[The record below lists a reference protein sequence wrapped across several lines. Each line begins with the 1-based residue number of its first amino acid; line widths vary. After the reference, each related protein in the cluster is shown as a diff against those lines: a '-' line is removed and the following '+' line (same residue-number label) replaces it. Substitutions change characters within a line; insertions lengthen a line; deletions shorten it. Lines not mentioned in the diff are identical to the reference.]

1 MKAASTLFLALK
13 LVVSAAFI
21 GSSCCRAAAV
31 QSDQISLAGQWRFQL
46 DRSNTGI
53 SEQWF
58 ERSLP
63 DKIKPVSVLTIDT
76 VHQKSAPT
84 NARIWRCLPA

>member
-1 MKAASTLFLALK
+1 MKAAATLVIALK

-21 GSSCCRAAAV
+21 GSSCCRVAAV

-53 SEQWF
+53 GEQWF

-63 DKIKPVSVLTIDT
+63 DKIRLPGS
-76 VHQKSAPT
+76 
-84 NARIWRCLPA
+84 LPAQGIGLSFYDSR